1 MKKALK
7 SKFISA
13 IASLSFAGIIAI
25 LAVIFFTD
33 YSLGWYSENRRPV
46 ANGFQ
51 IVIEENSSVTTLST
65 YAFRYDGMF
74 GAVCLHIQDNTEIQM
89 SEYDVIFTDK
99 NVNTPLFFRVVAR
112 GIPNAAGGSITVT
125 IPCTTPN
132 YSTTSTISSSGDGLY
147 AQNVLSNLIT
157 CKLGCGIVLNGTR
170 TVDNYIPVGT
180 SETRVEE
187 NVTIFTGVRDL
198 MNKNNMA
205 ANNVKSGKFI
215 NNETFDEDGSIV
227 SAEKTTTTISLTINY
242 EDYQDYL
249 CGVIVDEETGNITKY
264 DYDAEEKDC
273 LVFYIE
279 FDYDDNLI
287 NLYEQHTN
295 DSGLVEFRN
304 DIGIISIKDNRG

>member
-1 MKKALK
+1 MKPLK
-7 SKFISA
+7 SKLISA
-13 IASLSFAGIIAI
+13 IVSLSFAGIIAV

-33 YSLGWYSENRRPV
+33 YSLGWYSENRKLS
-46 ANGFQ
+46 AKGFQ
-51 IVIEENSSVTTLST
+51 ISIEENSSVTTLST
-65 YAFRYDGMF
+65 YAFRYDGLY
-74 GAVCLHIQDNTEIQM
+74 GAVCLQIGDNTEIAM

-99 NVNTPLFFRVVAR
+99 NINTPLFFRVVAQ
-112 GIPNAAGGSITVT
+112 GIPNSAGGSITVT

-132 YSTTSTISSSGDGLY
+132 YSTTSNVIQNDDGLS

-157 CKLGCGIVLNGTR
+157 CKLGCGLVLDGTR
-170 TVDNYIPVGT
+170 TVDNYIPQST
-180 SETRVEE
+180 SQARVES

-215 NNETFDEDGSIV
+215 NNEEFDENDTIV
-227 SAEKTTTTISLTINY
+227 SAKKTTTQISLTIEY

-249 CGVIVDEETGNITKY
+249 CSVVTDPTTNEITSY
-264 DYDAEEKDC
+264 DYESDNKDC

-287 NLYEQHTN
+287 NLYRQHTEE
-295 DSGLVEFRN
+295 SGLAEFRN
-304 DIGIISIKDNRG
+304 DIGVISIKDNRG